1 MITFLQILHILLCV
15 FLIGLILIQSGKG
28 QGLAGAFGSFAG
40 NAAQNLFGARTTD
53 ILTKVTGWLAAIYF
67 ISTITVAVLQI
78 NASTSVM
85 SGMTQPNKQ
94 EVSDTPT
101 KEAEDAKKK
110 LKELTGKLLSKE
122 KQETTEA
129 AAEAAAEVE
138 EKTAE
143 VTAEKK

>member
-1 MITFLQILHILLCV
+1 MITTLQVLHILLCV
-15 FLIGLILIQSGKG
+15 VLIGLILIQSGKG

-94 EVSDTPT
+94 EVSATPT

-110 LKELTGKLLSKE
+110 LKEMTGKLLSKE
-122 KQETTEA
+122 KKTQPEATENKAAEVKAKTVETTE
-129 AAEAAAEVE
+129 
-138 EKTAE
+138 EK
-143 VTAEKK
+143 